1 MHIFTG
7 RVYYH
12 HTLYC
17 TYAWLKANDPMTT
30 AEMRDILLKLAHR
43 LIVASWKQAE
53 VHPDRLYLYTTILRQ
68 LGLYK
73 DARELLDT
81 ESGRFVCARN
91 LSCDYLRREIMK
103 AGGWQME
110 EGDIAE
116 QRIVEKRS
124 VIYTIPIYL
133 PFSGPCRDRNWLEFA
148 SILDATFLTST
159 QDQSTPPDL
168 AQRVEKTRGLFTKVA
183 EEDGSRDRAAWLGLL
198 ELERLGVVHQI
209 PPGM

>member
-12 HTLYC
+12 HPLYC
-17 TYAWLKANDPMTT
+17 THARLKANDPMTT

-43 LIVASWKQAE
+43 LIVAVWKQAE
-53 VHPDRLYLYTTILRQ
+53 VHPDRFYLYTTILHR

-103 AGGWQME
+103 AGGWQTE

-116 QRIVEKRS
+116 QRVVEKRS
-124 VIYTIPIYL
+124 VIFVIPDI
-133 PFSGPCRDRNWLEFA
+133 SA
-148 SILDATFLTST
+148 I
-159 QDQSTPPDL
+159 
-168 AQRVEKTRGLFTKVA
+168 
-183 EEDGSRDRAAWLGLL
+183 
-198 ELERLGVVHQI
+198 
-209 PPGM
+209 

>member
-1 MHIFTG
+1 VHIFTG

-12 HTLYC
+12 HTLYY
-17 TYAWLKANDPMTT
+17 THARLKANDPMTT

-43 LIVASWKQAE
+43 LIVAAWKQAE

-68 LGLYK
+68 LGLYE

-103 AGGWQME
+103 VGGWQTE

-124 VIYTIPIYL
+124 AISLYQYI
-133 PFSGPCRDRNWLEFA
+133 CHLEA
-148 SILDATFLTST
+148 PAGIAT
-159 QDQSTPPDL
+159 
-168 AQRVEKTRGLFTKVA
+168 
-183 EEDGSRDRAAWLGLL
+183 GSSLHLS
-198 ELERLGVVHQI
+198 
-209 PPGM
+209 